1 MRVESQ
7 QQAQSRGMFKVP
19 QTALQGC
26 GANGSDGLLKCS
38 INDKAKETDGERVL
52 ALKSSDSNK
61 NSLPLSHS
69 SALSLCLDS
78 ATTQHKMDKRGDMK
92 LNICF

>member
-7 QQAQSRGMFKVP
+7 QQAQSCGMFKVP

-26 GANGSDGLLKCS
+26 GANGSDGVLKCS
-38 INDKAKETDGERVL
+38 INDKAKEVDGEGVL

-61 NSLPLSHS
+61 NSHF
-69 SALSLCLDS
+69 SAVSLCLDS